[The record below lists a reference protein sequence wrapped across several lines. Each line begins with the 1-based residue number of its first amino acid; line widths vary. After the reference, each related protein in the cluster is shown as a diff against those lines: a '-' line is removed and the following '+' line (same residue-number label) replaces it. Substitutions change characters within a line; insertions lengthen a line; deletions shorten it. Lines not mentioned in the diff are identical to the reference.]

1 MRARIRCSARSRRRR
16 VAARTVAR
24 PYFAAI
30 SWMRRSATL
39 HVPQV
44 DMKSPRRSRGTRML
58 ANMRSSTPRTSSPR
72 LATLRM
78 GMRMPSWKISVDFPE
93 MLPGVVPPTSP
104 QCART
109 TGKRVRVSSTKT
121 GKIIAM
127 SLRWVPPV

>member
-1 MRARIRCSARSRRRR
+1 M
-16 VAARTVAR
+16 
-24 PYFAAI
+24 F
-30 SWMRRSATL
+30 
-39 HVPQV
+39 
-44 DMKSPRRSRGTRML
+44 

-104 QCART
+104 QWART
-109 TGKRVRVSSTKT
+109 TGKRARVSSTNT

>member
-1 MRARIRCSARSRRRR
+1 MRRSARSSRRP

-24 PYFAAI
+24 PYFEAI
-30 SWMRRSATL
+30 SRIRRSATL

-58 ANMRSSTPRTSSPR
+58 ANIRSSTPRTSSPR

-78 GMRMPSWKISVDFPE
+78 GIRMPSWKISVDLPE

-109 TGKRVRVSSTKT
+109 TGNSASLSSTKT